1 MQKNGHNLP
10 LSYIYRE
17 AMKILK
23 SLLVI
28 AILAGAGVGA
38 YSYFNTGESQQIH
51 YITEESKIGDL
62 DKSVLATGSVRAN
75 QRTEVGAQVSGKIQ
89 KIHVTLGQAVKKGE
103 LIADIDSETQQNNL
117 NTAQAELSAYKT
129 QLNAKQVALTV
140 AESNYQRLSKLYNQ
154 KSASLS
160 DLETAKNDLATAK
173 ANLEDVKSQIQ
184 VAEISV
190 STAKTNLGY
199 TKITSPIDGVI
210 VSIPVSEGQ
219 TVNANQS
226 SPTIV
231 QVADLSKALIKL
243 EIAEGDIA
251 QVKTEQSVS
260 FSTLA
265 EPNRKYQGKIKSI
278 DPALTTLTDNSYT
291 EESGNSDAVYYYAN
305 VVVDNADMSLRIG
318 MTTQGKVIIAEKN
331 GVLLVP
337 TTAIK
342 KRGKDS
348 IIQVLENGKA
358 IDKTVQ
364 TGLADSQ
371 YTEITSGLKEGE
383 QVITAQRSA
392 NEQVGNNNM
401 RMPRF

>member
-1 MQKNGHNLP
+1 
-10 LSYIYRE
+10 
-17 AMKILK
+17 MKILK

-38 YSYFNTGESQQIH
+38 YSYFNTGESQQVH
-51 YITEESKIGDL
+51 YITEASKIGNL
-62 DKSVLATGSVRAN
+62 DKNVLATGSVRAN

-89 KIHVTLGQAVKKGE
+89 KIYVILGQSVKKGE
-103 LIADIDSETQQNNL
+103 LIAEIDSETQQNNL

-231 QVADLSKALIKL
+231 QVADLSKVLIKL

>member
-1 MQKNGHNLP
+1 
-10 LSYIYRE
+10 
-17 AMKILK
+17 MKILK

-28 AILAGAGVGA
+28 TILAGAGVGA

-89 KIHVTLGQAVKKGE
+89 KIHVTLGQAVKKGD
-103 LIADIDSETQQNNL
+103 LIAEIDSETQQNNL

-129 QLNAKQVALTV
+129 QLNAKQVALSV

-154 KSASLS
+154 KSTSLS
-160 DLETAKNDLATAK
+160 DLESAKNELATAR

-184 VAEISV
+184 VAEIAV
-190 STAKTNLGY
+190 NTAKTNLGY
-199 TKITSPIDGVI
+199 TKITSPIDGII

-251 QVKTEQSVS
+251 QVKADQAVS
-260 FSTLA
+260 FNTLA
-265 EPNRKYQGKIKSI
+265 EPNRRYQGKIKSI
-278 DPALTTLTDNSYT
+278 DPALTTLTDNNYT
-291 EESGNSDAVYYYAN
+291 EESGNSTAVYYYAN
-305 VVVDNADMSLRIG
+305 VIVDNPEMSLRIG
-318 MTTQGKVIIAEKN
+318 MTTQGKVVISEKKN
-331 GVLLVP
+331 VLLVP

-342 KRGKDS
+342 KQGKEK
-348 IIQVLENGKA
+348 IIQVLENGKSVEK
-358 IDKTVQ
+358 IVQ

-371 YTEITSGLKEGE
+371 YTEIISGLNEGE
-383 QVITAQRSA
+383 KVITAQRSA
-392 NEQVGNNNM
+392 NEQVSSNNM

>member
-1 MQKNGHNLP
+1 
-10 LSYIYRE
+10 
-17 AMKILK
+17 MKILK

-89 KIHVTLGQAVKKGE
+89 KIHVTLGQAVKKGD
-103 LIADIDSETQQNNL
+103 LIAEIDSETQQNNL

-129 QLNAKQVALTV
+129 QLNAKQVALSV

-160 DLETAKNDLATAK
+160 DLESAKNELATAR

-184 VAEISV
+184 VAEIAV
-190 STAKTNLGY
+190 NTAKTNLGY
-199 TKITSPIDGVI
+199 TKITSPIDGII

-251 QVKTEQSVS
+251 QVKADQAVS
-260 FSTLA
+260 FNTLA
-265 EPNRKYQGKIKSI
+265 EPNRRYQGKIKSI
-278 DPALTTLTDNSYT
+278 DPALTTLTHNNYT
-291 EESGNSDAVYYYAN
+291 EESANSTAVYYYAN
-305 VVVDNADMSLRIG
+305 VIVDNPEMSLRIG
-318 MTTQGKVIIAEKN
+318 MTTQGKVVISEKKN
-331 GVLLVP
+331 VLLVP

-342 KRGKDS
+342 KQGKEK
-348 IIQVLENGKA
+348 IIQVLENGKSVEK
-358 IDKTVQ
+358 IVQ

-371 YTEITSGLKEGE
+371 YTEIISGVNEGE
-383 QVITAQRSA
+383 KVITAQRSA
-392 NEQVGNNNM
+392 NEQVSSNNM

>member
-1 MQKNGHNLP
+1 
-10 LSYIYRE
+10 
-17 AMKILK
+17 MKILK

-89 KIHVTLGQAVKKGE
+89 KIHVTLGQAVKKGD
-103 LIADIDSETQQNNL
+103 LIAEIDSETQQNNL

-129 QLNAKQVALTV
+129 QLNAKQVALSV

-160 DLETAKNDLATAK
+160 DLESAKNELATAR

-184 VAEISV
+184 VAEIAV
-190 STAKTNLGY
+190 NTAKTNLGY
-199 TKITSPIDGVI
+199 TKITSPIDGII

-251 QVKTEQSVS
+251 QVKADQAVS
-260 FSTLA
+260 FNTLA
-265 EPNRKYQGKIKSI
+265 EPNRRYQGKIKSI
-278 DPALTTLTDNSYT
+278 DPALTTLTDNNYT
-291 EESGNSDAVYYYAN
+291 EESGNSTAVYYYAN
-305 VVVDNADMSLRIG
+305 VIVDNPEMSLRIG
-318 MTTQGKVIIAEKN
+318 MTTQGKVVISEKKN
-331 GVLLVP
+331 VLLVP

-342 KRGKDS
+342 KQGKEK
-348 IIQVLENGKA
+348 IIQVLENGKFVE
-358 IDKTVQ
+358 KNVQ

-371 YTEITSGLKEGE
+371 YTEIISGVNEGE
-383 QVITAQRSA
+383 KVITAQRSA
-392 NEQVGNNNM
+392 NEQVSSNNM

>member
-1 MQKNGHNLP
+1 
-10 LSYIYRE
+10 
-17 AMKILK
+17 MKILK

-89 KIHVTLGQAVKKGE
+89 KIHVTLGQAVKKGD
-103 LIADIDSETQQNNL
+103 LIAEIDSETQQNNL

-129 QLNAKQVALTV
+129 QLNAKQVALSV

-160 DLETAKNDLATAK
+160 DLESAKNELATAK

-184 VAEISV
+184 VAEIAV
-190 STAKTNLGY
+190 NTAKTNLGY
-199 TKITSPIDGVI
+199 TKITSPIDGII

-251 QVKTEQSVS
+251 QVKADQAVS
-260 FSTLA
+260 FNTLA
-265 EPNRKYQGKIKSI
+265 EPNRRYQGKIKSI
-278 DPALTTLTDNSYT
+278 DPALTTLTDNNYT
-291 EESGNSDAVYYYAN
+291 EESGNSTAVYYYAN
-305 VVVDNADMSLRIG
+305 VIVDNPEMSLRIG
-318 MTTQGKVIIAEKN
+318 MTTQGKVVISEKKN
-331 GVLLVP
+331 VLLVP

-342 KRGKDS
+342 KQGKEK
-348 IIQVLENGKA
+348 IIQVLENGKSVEK
-358 IDKTVQ
+358 IVQ

-371 YTEITSGLKEGE
+371 YTEIISGVNEGE
-383 QVITAQRSA
+383 KVITAQRSA
-392 NEQVGNNNM
+392 NEQVSSNNM

>member
-1 MQKNGHNLP
+1 
-10 LSYIYRE
+10 
-17 AMKILK
+17 MKILK

-89 KIHVTLGQAVKKGE
+89 KIHVTLGQAVKKGD
-103 LIADIDSETQQNNL
+103 LIAEIDSETQQNNL

-129 QLNAKQVALTV
+129 QLNAKQVALSV

-160 DLETAKNDLATAK
+160 DLESAKNELATAR

-184 VAEISV
+184 VAEIAV
-190 STAKTNLGY
+190 NTAKTNLGY
-199 TKITSPIDGVI
+199 TKITSPIDGII

-251 QVKTEQSVS
+251 QVKADQTVS
-260 FSTLA
+260 FNTLA
-265 EPNRKYQGKIKSI
+265 EPNRRYQGKIKSI
-278 DPALTTLTDNSYT
+278 DPALTTLTDNNYT
-291 EESGNSDAVYYYAN
+291 EESGNSTAVYYYAN
-305 VVVDNADMSLRIG
+305 VIVDNPEMSLRIG
-318 MTTQGKVIIAEKN
+318 MTTQGKVVISEKKN
-331 GVLLVP
+331 VLLVP

-342 KRGKDS
+342 KQGKEK
-348 IIQVLENGKA
+348 IIQVLENGKSVEK
-358 IDKTVQ
+358 IVQ

-371 YTEITSGLKEGE
+371 YTEIISGVNEGE
-383 QVITAQRSA
+383 KVITAQRSA
-392 NEQVGNNNM
+392 NEQVSSNNM

>member
-1 MQKNGHNLP
+1 
-10 LSYIYRE
+10 
-17 AMKILK
+17 MKILK

-89 KIHVTLGQAVKKGE
+89 KIHVTLGQAVKKGD
-103 LIADIDSETQQNNL
+103 LIAEIDSETQQNNL

-129 QLNAKQVALTV
+129 QLNAKQVALSV

-160 DLETAKNDLATAK
+160 DLESAKNELATAR

-184 VAEISV
+184 VAEIAV
-190 STAKTNLGY
+190 NTAKTNLGY
-199 TKITSPIDGVI
+199 TKITSPIDGII

-251 QVKTEQSVS
+251 QVKADQTVS
-260 FSTLA
+260 FNTLA
-265 EPNRKYQGKIKSI
+265 EPNRRYQGKIKSI
-278 DPALTTLTDNSYT
+278 DPALTTLTDNNYT
-291 EESGNSDAVYYYAN
+291 EESGNSTAVYYYAN
-305 VVVDNADMSLRIG
+305 VIVDNPEMSLRIG
-318 MTTQGKVIIAEKN
+318 MTTQGKVVISEKKN
-331 GVLLVP
+331 VLLVP

-342 KRGKDS
+342 KQGKEK
-348 IIQVLENGKA
+348 IIQVLENGKSVER
-358 IDKTVQ
+358 TVQ

-371 YTEITSGLKEGE
+371 YTEIISGLNEGE
-383 QVITAQRSA
+383 KVITAQRSA
-392 NEQVGNNNM
+392 NEQVSSNNM

>member
-1 MQKNGHNLP
+1 
-10 LSYIYRE
+10 
-17 AMKILK
+17 MKILK

-89 KIHVTLGQAVKKGE
+89 KIHVTLGQAVKKGD
-103 LIADIDSETQQNNL
+103 LIAEIDSETQQNNL

-160 DLETAKNDLATAK
+160 DLESAKNELATAR

-184 VAEISV
+184 VAEIAV
-190 STAKTNLGY
+190 NTAKTNLGY
-199 TKITSPIDGVI
+199 TKITSPIDGII

-251 QVKTEQSVS
+251 QVKADQTVS
-260 FSTLA
+260 FNTLA
-265 EPNRKYQGKIKSI
+265 EPNRRYQGKIKSI
-278 DPALTTLTDNSYT
+278 DPALTTLTDNNYT
-291 EESGNSDAVYYYAN
+291 EESGNSTAVYYYAN
-305 VVVDNADMSLRIG
+305 VIVDNPEMSLRIG
-318 MTTQGKVIIAEKN
+318 MTTQGKVVIAKKN

-358 IDKTVQ
+358 IEKTVQ

-371 YTEITSGLKEGE
+371 YTEITSGLNEGE
-383 QVITAQRSA
+383 KVITAQRSA
-392 NEQVGNNNM
+392 NEQVGSNNM

>member
-1 MQKNGHNLP
+1 
-10 LSYIYRE
+10 
-17 AMKILK
+17 MKILK

-89 KIHVTLGQAVKKGE
+89 KIHVTLGQAVKKGD
-103 LIADIDSETQQNNL
+103 LIAEIDSETQQNNL

-129 QLNAKQVALTV
+129 QLNAKQVALSV

-160 DLETAKNDLATAK
+160 DLESAKNELATAR

-184 VAEISV
+184 VAEIAV
-190 STAKTNLGY
+190 NTAKTNLGY
-199 TKITSPIDGVI
+199 TKITSPIDGII

-251 QVKTEQSVS
+251 QVKADQAVS
-260 FSTLA
+260 FNTLA
-265 EPNRKYQGKIKSI
+265 EPNRRYQGKIKSI
-278 DPALTTLTDNSYT
+278 DPALTTLTDNNYT
-291 EESGNSDAVYYYAN
+291 EESGNSTAVYYYAN
-305 VVVDNADMSLRIG
+305 VIVDNPEMSLRIG
-318 MTTQGKVIIAEKN
+318 MTTQGKVVISEKKN
-331 GVLLVP
+331 VLLVP

-342 KRGKDS
+342 KQGKEK
-348 IIQVLENGKA
+348 IIQVLENGKSVEK
-358 IDKTVQ
+358 IVQ

-371 YTEITSGLKEGE
+371 YTEIISGLNEGE
-383 QVITAQRSA
+383 KVITAQRSA
-392 NEQVGNNNM
+392 NEQVSSNNM

>member
-1 MQKNGHNLP
+1 
-10 LSYIYRE
+10 
-17 AMKILK
+17 MKILK

-38 YSYFNTGESQQIH
+38 YSYFNTGESQQVH
-51 YITEESKIGDL
+51 YITEASKIGNL
-62 DKSVLATGSVRAN
+62 DKNVLATGSVRAN

-305 VVVDNADMSLRIG
+305 VIVDNADMSLRIG

>member
-1 MQKNGHNLP
+1 
-10 LSYIYRE
+10 
-17 AMKILK
+17 MKILK

-89 KIHVTLGQAVKKGE
+89 KIHVTLGQAVKKGD
-103 LIADIDSETQQNNL
+103 LIAEIDSETQQNNL

-129 QLNAKQVALTV
+129 QLNAKQVALSV

-160 DLETAKNDLATAK
+160 DLESAKNELATAR

-184 VAEISV
+184 VAEIAV
-190 STAKTNLGY
+190 NTAKTNLGY
-199 TKITSPIDGVI
+199 TKITSPIDGII

-243 EIAEGDIA
+243 EISEGDIA
-251 QVKTEQSVS
+251 QVKADQTVS
-260 FSTLA
+260 FNTLA
-265 EPNRKYQGKIKSI
+265 EPNRRYQGKIKSI
-278 DPALTTLTDNSYT
+278 DPALTTLTDNNYT
-291 EESGNSDAVYYYAN
+291 EESGNSTAVYYYAN
-305 VVVDNADMSLRIG
+305 VIVDNPEMSLRIG
-318 MTTQGKVIIAEKN
+318 MTTQGKVVISEKKN
-331 GVLLVP
+331 VLLVP

-342 KRGKDS
+342 KQGKEK
-348 IIQVLENGKA
+348 IIQVLENGKSVER
-358 IDKTVQ
+358 TVQ

-371 YTEITSGLKEGE
+371 YTEIISGLNEGE
-383 QVITAQRSA
+383 KVITAQRSA
-392 NEQVGNNNM
+392 NEQVSSNNM

>member
-1 MQKNGHNLP
+1 
-10 LSYIYRE
+10 
-17 AMKILK
+17 MKILK

-89 KIHVTLGQAVKKGE
+89 KIHVTLGQAVKKGD
-103 LIADIDSETQQNNL
+103 LIAEIDSETQQNNL

-129 QLNAKQVALTV
+129 QLNAKQVALSV

-160 DLETAKNDLATAK
+160 DLESAKNELATAR

-184 VAEISV
+184 VAEIAV
-190 STAKTNLGY
+190 NTAKTNLGY
-199 TKITSPIDGVI
+199 TKITSPIDGII

-251 QVKTEQSVS
+251 QVKADQTVS
-260 FSTLA
+260 FNTLA
-265 EPNRKYQGKIKSI
+265 EPNRRYQGKIKSI
-278 DPALTTLTDNSYT
+278 DPALTTLTDNNYT
-291 EESGNSDAVYYYAN
+291 EESGNSTAVYYYAN
-305 VVVDNADMSLRIG
+305 VIVDNPEMSLRIG
-318 MTTQGKVIIAEKN
+318 MTTQGKVVISEKKN
-331 GVLLVP
+331 VLLVP

-342 KRGKDS
+342 KQGKEK
-348 IIQVLENGKA
+348 IIQVLENGKSVEK
-358 IDKTVQ
+358 IVQ

-371 YTEITSGLKEGE
+371 YTEIISGLNEGE
-383 QVITAQRSA
+383 KVITAQRSA
-392 NEQVGNNNM
+392 NEQVSSNNM

>member
-1 MQKNGHNLP
+1 
-10 LSYIYRE
+10 
-17 AMKILK
+17 MKILK

-38 YSYFNTGESQQIH
+38 YSFFNTGESQQIH

-89 KIHVTLGQAVKKGE
+89 KIHVTLGQAVKKGD
-103 LIADIDSETQQNNL
+103 LIAEIDSETQQNNL

-129 QLNAKQVALTV
+129 QLNAKQVALSV

-160 DLETAKNDLATAK
+160 DLESAKNELATAR

-184 VAEISV
+184 VAEIAV
-190 STAKTNLGY
+190 NTAKTNLGY
-199 TKITSPIDGVI
+199 TKITSPIDGII

-243 EIAEGDIA
+243 EISEGDIA
-251 QVKTEQSVS
+251 QVKADQTVS
-260 FSTLA
+260 FNTLA
-265 EPNRKYQGKIKSI
+265 EPNRRYQGKIKSI
-278 DPALTTLTDNSYT
+278 DPALTTLTDNNYT
-291 EESGNSDAVYYYAN
+291 EESGNSTAVYYYAN
-305 VVVDNADMSLRIG
+305 VIVDNPEMSLRIG
-318 MTTQGKVIIAEKN
+318 MTTQGKVVISEKKN
-331 GVLLVP
+331 VLLVP

-342 KRGKDS
+342 KQGKEK
-348 IIQVLENGKA
+348 IIQVLENGKSVEK
-358 IDKTVQ
+358 IVQ

-371 YTEITSGLKEGE
+371 YTEIISGVNEGE
-383 QVITAQRSA
+383 KVITAQRSA
-392 NEQVGNNNM
+392 NEQVSSNNM

>member
-1 MQKNGHNLP
+1 
-10 LSYIYRE
+10 
-17 AMKILK
+17 MKILK

-89 KIHVTLGQAVKKGE
+89 KIHVTLGQAVKKGD
-103 LIADIDSETQQNNL
+103 LIAEIDSETQQNNL

-129 QLNAKQVALTV
+129 QLNAKQVALSV

-160 DLETAKNDLATAK
+160 DLESAKNELATAR

-184 VAEISV
+184 VAEIAV
-190 STAKTNLGY
+190 NTAKTNLGY
-199 TKITSPIDGVI
+199 TKITSPIDGII

-251 QVKTEQSVS
+251 QVKADQAVS
-260 FSTLA
+260 FNTLA
-265 EPNRKYQGKIKSI
+265 EPNRRYQGKIKSI
-278 DPALTTLTDNSYT
+278 DPALTTLTDNNYT
-291 EESGNSDAVYYYAN
+291 EESGNSTAVYYYAN
-305 VVVDNADMSLRIG
+305 VIVDNPEMSLRIG
-318 MTTQGKVIIAEKN
+318 MTTQGKVVISEKKN
-331 GVLLVP
+331 VLLVP

-342 KRGKDS
+342 KQGKEK
-348 IIQVLENGKA
+348 IIQVLENGKSVEK
-358 IDKTVQ
+358 IVQ

-371 YTEITSGLKEGE
+371 YTEIISGVNEGE
-383 QVITAQRSA
+383 KVITAQRSA
-392 NEQVGNNNM
+392 NEQVSSNNM

>member
-1 MQKNGHNLP
+1 
-10 LSYIYRE
+10 
-17 AMKILK
+17 MKILK

-28 AILAGAGVGA
+28 AILIGAGIGT
-38 YSYFNTGESQQIH
+38 YSYFNAGENQQIH
-51 YITEESKIGDL
+51 YITEASKIGNL

-89 KIHVTLGQAVKKGE
+89 KIYVILGQSVKKGE
-103 LIADIDSETQQNNL
+103 LIAEIDSETQQNNL

-129 QLNAKQVALTV
+129 QLNAKQVALNV

-160 DLETAKNDLATAK
+160 DLDTAKNDLATAK

-184 VAEISV
+184 VAEIAV
-190 STAKTNLGY
+190 NTAKTNLGY
-199 TKITSPIDGVI
+199 TKITSPIDGII

-251 QVKTEQSVS
+251 QVKTEQAVS
-260 FSTLA
+260 FTTLA
-265 EPNRKYQGKIKSI
+265 EPNRHYQGKIKSI
-278 DPALTTLTDNSYT
+278 DPALTTLTDNNYT
-291 EESGNSDAVYYYAN
+291 EESGNSTAVYYYAN
-305 VVVDNADMSLRIG
+305 VVVDNPEMSLRIG
-318 MTTQGKVIIAEKN
+318 MTTQGKVVIAEKN
-331 GVLLVP
+331 GVLLAP

-342 KRGKDS
+342 KRGKES
-348 IIQVLENGKA
+348 VVQVLENGKA
-358 IDKTVQ
+358 VEKTVK
-364 TGLADSQ
+364 TGLTDSQ
-371 YTEITSGLKEGE
+371 YTEIISGLNEGE

-392 NEQVGNNNM
+392 NEQVSGNST

>member
-1 MQKNGHNLP
+1 
-10 LSYIYRE
+10 
-17 AMKILK
+17 MKILK

-89 KIHVTLGQAVKKGE
+89 KIHVTLGQAVKKGD
-103 LIADIDSETQQNNL
+103 LIAEIDSETQQNNL

-129 QLNAKQVALTV
+129 QLNAKQVALSV

-160 DLETAKNDLATAK
+160 DLESAKNELATAR

-184 VAEISV
+184 VAEIAV
-190 STAKTNLGY
+190 NTAKTNLGY
-199 TKITSPIDGVI
+199 TKITSPIDGII

-251 QVKTEQSVS
+251 QVKADQAVS
-260 FSTLA
+260 FNTLA
-265 EPNRKYQGKIKSI
+265 EPNRRYQGKIKSI
-278 DPALTTLTDNSYT
+278 DPALTTLTDNNYT
-291 EESGNSDAVYYYAN
+291 EESGNSTAVYYYAN
-305 VVVDNADMSLRIG
+305 VIVDNPEMSLRIG
-318 MTTQGKVIIAEKN
+318 MTTQGKVVISEKKN
-331 GVLLVP
+331 VLLVP

-342 KRGKDS
+342 KQGKEK
-348 IIQVLENGKA
+348 IIQVLENGKSVER
-358 IDKTVQ
+358 TVQ

-371 YTEITSGLKEGE
+371 YTEIISGLNEGE
-383 QVITAQRSA
+383 KVITAQRSA
-392 NEQVGNNNM
+392 NEQVSSNNM

>member
-1 MQKNGHNLP
+1 
-10 LSYIYRE
+10 
-17 AMKILK
+17 MKILK

-89 KIHVTLGQAVKKGE
+89 KIHVTLGQAVKKGD
-103 LIADIDSETQQNNL
+103 LIAEIDSETQQNNL

-129 QLNAKQVALTV
+129 QLNAKQVALSV

-160 DLETAKNDLATAK
+160 DLESAKNELATAR

-184 VAEISV
+184 VAEIAV
-190 STAKTNLGY
+190 NTAKTNLGY
-199 TKITSPIDGVI
+199 TKITSPIDGII

-243 EIAEGDIA
+243 EISEGDIA
-251 QVKTEQSVS
+251 QVKADQTVS
-260 FSTLA
+260 FNTLA
-265 EPNRKYQGKIKSI
+265 EPNRRYQGKIKSI
-278 DPALTTLTDNSYT
+278 DPALTTLTDNNYT
-291 EESGNSDAVYYYAN
+291 EESGNSTAVYYYAN
-305 VVVDNADMSLRIG
+305 VIVDNPEMSLRIG
-318 MTTQGKVIIAEKN
+318 MTTQGKVVISEKKN
-331 GVLLVP
+331 VLLVP

-342 KRGKDS
+342 KQGKEK
-348 IIQVLENGKA
+348 IIQVLENGKSVEK
-358 IDKTVQ
+358 IVQ

-371 YTEITSGLKEGE
+371 YTEIISGVNEGE
-383 QVITAQRSA
+383 KVITAQRSA
-392 NEQVGNNNM
+392 NEQVSSNNM

>member
-1 MQKNGHNLP
+1 
-10 LSYIYRE
+10 
-17 AMKILK
+17 MKILK

-89 KIHVTLGQAVKKGE
+89 KIHVTLGQAVRKGE

>member
-1 MQKNGHNLP
+1 
-10 LSYIYRE
+10 
-17 AMKILK
+17 MKILK

-89 KIHVTLGQAVKKGE
+89 KIHVTLGQAVKKGD
-103 LIADIDSETQQNNL
+103 LIAEIDSETQQNNL

-160 DLETAKNDLATAK
+160 DLESAKNELATAR

-184 VAEISV
+184 VAEIAV
-190 STAKTNLGY
+190 NTAKTNLGY
-199 TKITSPIDGVI
+199 TKITSPIDGII

-251 QVKTEQSVS
+251 QVKADQTVS
-260 FSTLA
+260 FNTLA
-265 EPNRKYQGKIKSI
+265 EPNRRYQGKIKSI
-278 DPALTTLTDNSYT
+278 DPALTTLTDNNYT
-291 EESGNSDAVYYYAN
+291 EESGNSTAVYYYAN
-305 VVVDNADMSLRIG
+305 VIVDNPEMSLRIG
-318 MTTQGKVIIAEKN
+318 MTTQGKVVISEKKN
-331 GVLLVP
+331 VLLVP

-342 KRGKDS
+342 KQGKEK
-348 IIQVLENGKA
+348 IIQVLENGKSVEK
-358 IDKTVQ
+358 IVQ

-371 YTEITSGLKEGE
+371 YTEIISGVNEGE
-383 QVITAQRSA
+383 KVITAQRSA
-392 NEQVGNNNM
+392 NEQVSSNNM

>member
-1 MQKNGHNLP
+1 
-10 LSYIYRE
+10 
-17 AMKILK
+17 MKILK

-38 YSYFNTGESQQIH
+38 YSYFNTGESQQVH
-51 YITEESKIGDL
+51 YITEASKIGNL
-62 DKSVLATGSVRAN
+62 DKNVLATGSVRAN
-75 QRTEVGAQVSGKIQ
+75 QRTEIGAQVSGKIQ
-89 KIHVTLGQAVKKGE
+89 KIYVTLGQAVKKGE

-243 EIAEGDIA
+243 QIPEDDIA
-251 QVKTEQSVS
+251 QLKTEQS
-260 FSTLA
+260 
-265 EPNRKYQGKIKSI
+265 
-278 DPALTTLTDNSYT
+278 LT
-291 EESGNSDAVYYYAN
+291 
-305 VVVDNADMSLRIG
+305 
-318 MTTQGKVIIAEKN
+318 
-331 GVLLVP
+331 
-337 TTAIK
+337 
-342 KRGKDS
+342 
-348 IIQVLENGKA
+348 
-358 IDKTVQ
+358 
-364 TGLADSQ
+364 
-371 YTEITSGLKEGE
+371 
-383 QVITAQRSA
+383 
-392 NEQVGNNNM
+392 
-401 RMPRF
+401 F

>member
-1 MQKNGHNLP
+1 
-10 LSYIYRE
+10 
-17 AMKILK
+17 MKILK

-28 AILAGAGVGA
+28 AILAGVGVGA
-38 YSYFNTGESQQIH
+38 YFYFNTGESQQIH

-89 KIHVTLGQAVKKGE
+89 KIHVTLGQTVKRGE
-103 LIADIDSETQQNNL
+103 LIAEIDSETQQNNL

-129 QLNAKQVALTV
+129 QLNAKQVALSV

-160 DLETAKNDLATAK
+160 DLESAKNELATAR

-184 VAEISV
+184 VAEIAV
-190 STAKTNLGY
+190 NTAKTNLGY
-199 TKITSPIDGVI
+199 TKITSPIDGII

-251 QVKTEQSVS
+251 QVKADQAVS
-260 FSTLA
+260 FNTLA
-265 EPNRKYQGKIKSI
+265 EPNRRYQGKIKSI
-278 DPALTTLTDNSYT
+278 DPALTTLTDNNYT
-291 EESGNSDAVYYYAN
+291 EESGNSTAVYYYAN
-305 VVVDNADMSLRIG
+305 VIVDNPEMSLRIG
-318 MTTQGKVIIAEKN
+318 MTTQGKVVISEKKN
-331 GVLLVP
+331 VLLVP

-342 KRGKDS
+342 KQGKEK
-348 IIQVLENGKA
+348 IIQVLENGKSVER
-358 IDKTVQ
+358 TVQ

-371 YTEITSGLKEGE
+371 YTEIISGLNEGE
-383 QVITAQRSA
+383 KVITAQRSA
-392 NEQVGNNNM
+392 NEQVSSNNM

>member
-1 MQKNGHNLP
+1 
-10 LSYIYRE
+10 
-17 AMKILK
+17 MKILK

-89 KIHVTLGQAVKKGE
+89 KIHVTLGQAVKKGD
-103 LIADIDSETQQNNL
+103 LIAEIDSETQQNNL

-160 DLETAKNDLATAK
+160 DLESAKNELATAR

-184 VAEISV
+184 VAEIAV
-190 STAKTNLGY
+190 NTAKTNLGY
-199 TKITSPIDGVI
+199 TKITSPIDGII

-251 QVKTEQSVS
+251 QVKADQAVS
-260 FSTLA
+260 FNTLA
-265 EPNRKYQGKIKSI
+265 EPNRRYQGKIKSI
-278 DPALTTLTDNSYT
+278 DPALTTLTDNNYT
-291 EESGNSDAVYYYAN
+291 EESGNSTAVYYYAN
-305 VVVDNADMSLRIG
+305 VIVDNPEMSLRIG
-318 MTTQGKVIIAEKN
+318 MTTQGKVVISEKKN
-331 GVLLVP
+331 VLLVP

-342 KRGKDS
+342 KQGKEK
-348 IIQVLENGKA
+348 IIQVLENGKSVEK
-358 IDKTVQ
+358 IVQ

-371 YTEITSGLKEGE
+371 YTEIISGVNEGE
-383 QVITAQRSA
+383 KVITAQRSA
-392 NEQVGNNNM
+392 NEQVSSNNM

>member
-1 MQKNGHNLP
+1 
-10 LSYIYRE
+10 
-17 AMKILK
+17 MKILK

-89 KIHVTLGQAVKKGE
+89 KIHVTLGQTVKKGE
-103 LIADIDSETQQNNL
+103 LIAEIDSETQQNNL

-129 QLNAKQVALTV
+129 QLNAKQVALSV

-160 DLETAKNDLATAK
+160 DLESAKNELATAK

-184 VAEISV
+184 VAEIAV
-190 STAKTNLGY
+190 NTAKTNLGY
-199 TKITSPIDGVI
+199 TKITSPIDGII

-251 QVKTEQSVS
+251 QVKADQAVS
-260 FSTLA
+260 FNTLA
-265 EPNRKYQGKIKSI
+265 EPNRRYQGKIKSI
-278 DPALTTLTDNSYT
+278 DPALTTLTDNNYT
-291 EESGNSDAVYYYAN
+291 EESGNSTAVYYYAN
-305 VVVDNADMSLRIG
+305 VIVDNPEMSLRIG

-358 IDKTVQ
+358 IDKAVQ

>member
-1 MQKNGHNLP
+1 
-10 LSYIYRE
+10 
-17 AMKILK
+17 MKILK

-89 KIHVTLGQAVKKGE
+89 KIHVTLGQTVKKGE
-103 LIADIDSETQQNNL
+103 LIAEIDSETQQNNL

-160 DLETAKNDLATAK
+160 DLESAKNELATAR

-184 VAEISV
+184 VAEIAV
-190 STAKTNLGY
+190 NTAKTNLGY
-199 TKITSPIDGVI
+199 TKITSPIDGII

-251 QVKTEQSVS
+251 QVKADQAVS
-260 FSTLA
+260 FNTLA
-265 EPNRKYQGKIKSI
+265 EPNRRYQGKIKSI
-278 DPALTTLTDNSYT
+278 DPALTTLTDNNYT
-291 EESGNSDAVYYYAN
+291 EESGNSTAVYYYAN
-305 VVVDNADMSLRIG
+305 VIVDNPEMSLRIG
-318 MTTQGKVIIAEKN
+318 MTTQGKVVISEKKN
-331 GVLLVP
+331 VLLVP

-342 KRGKDS
+342 KQGKEK
-348 IIQVLENGKA
+348 IIQVLENGKSVEK
-358 IDKTVQ
+358 IVQ

-371 YTEITSGLKEGE
+371 YTEIISGVNEGE
-383 QVITAQRSA
+383 KVITAQRSA
-392 NEQVGNNNM
+392 NEQVSSNNM

>member
-1 MQKNGHNLP
+1 
-10 LSYIYRE
+10 
-17 AMKILK
+17 MKILK

-28 AILAGAGVGA
+28 AILAGVGVGA

-89 KIHVTLGQAVKKGE
+89 KIHVTLGQTVKKGE
-103 LIADIDSETQQNNL
+103 LIAEIDSETQQNNL

-129 QLNAKQVALTV
+129 QLNAKQVALSV

-160 DLETAKNDLATAK
+160 DLESAKNELATAK

-184 VAEISV
+184 VAEIAV
-190 STAKTNLGY
+190 NTAKTNLGY
-199 TKITSPIDGVI
+199 TKITSPIDGII

-251 QVKTEQSVS
+251 QVKADQAVS
-260 FSTLA
+260 FNTLA
-265 EPNRKYQGKIKSI
+265 EPNRRYQGKIKSI
-278 DPALTTLTDNSYT
+278 DPALTTLTDNNYT
-291 EESGNSDAVYYYAN
+291 EESGNSTAVYYYAN
-305 VVVDNADMSLRIG
+305 VIVDNPEMSLRIG
-318 MTTQGKVIIAEKN
+318 MTTQGKVVISEKKN
-331 GVLLVP
+331 VLLVP

-342 KRGKDS
+342 KQGKEK
-348 IIQVLENGKA
+348 IIQVLENGKSVER
-358 IDKTVQ
+358 TVQ

-371 YTEITSGLKEGE
+371 YTEIISGLNEGE
-383 QVITAQRSA
+383 KVITAQRSA
-392 NEQVGNNNM
+392 NEQVSSNNM

>member
-1 MQKNGHNLP
+1 
-10 LSYIYRE
+10 
-17 AMKILK
+17 MKILK

-28 AILAGAGVGA
+28 SILIGAGIGA
-38 YSYFNTGESQQIH
+38 YSYFNAGENQQIH
-51 YITEESKIGDL
+51 YITEASKIGNL

-89 KIHVTLGQAVKKGE
+89 KIYVILGQSVKKGE
-103 LIADIDSETQQNNL
+103 LIAEIDSETQQNNL

-129 QLNAKQVALTV
+129 QLNAKQVALNV
-140 AESNYQRLSKLYNQ
+140 AESNYQRLSKLYSQ

-173 ANLEDVKSQIQ
+173 ANLEDVRSQIQ

-190 STAKTNLGY
+190 STAKNNLGY

-305 VVVDNADMSLRIG
+305 VIVDNADMSLRIG

>member
-1 MQKNGHNLP
+1 
-10 LSYIYRE
+10 
-17 AMKILK
+17 MKILK

-28 AILAGAGVGA
+28 AILAGVGVGA

-89 KIHVTLGQAVKKGE
+89 KIHVTLGQTVKKGE
-103 LIADIDSETQQNNL
+103 LIAEIDSETQQNNL

-160 DLETAKNDLATAK
+160 DLESAKNELATAR

-184 VAEISV
+184 VAEIAV
-190 STAKTNLGY
+190 NTAKTNLGY
-199 TKITSPIDGVI
+199 TKITSPIDGII

-251 QVKTEQSVS
+251 QVKADQTVS
-260 FSTLA
+260 FNTLA
-265 EPNRKYQGKIKSI
+265 EPNRRYQGKIKSI
-278 DPALTTLTDNSYT
+278 DPALTTLTDNNYT
-291 EESGNSDAVYYYAN
+291 EESGNSTAVYYYAN
-305 VVVDNADMSLRIG
+305 VIVDNPEMSLRIG
-318 MTTQGKVIIAEKN
+318 MTTQGKVVIAKKN

-358 IDKTVQ
+358 IEKTVQ

-371 YTEITSGLKEGE
+371 YTEITSGLNEGE
-383 QVITAQRSA
+383 KVITAQRSA
-392 NEQVGNNNM
+392 NEQVGSNNM